1 MCVLCK
7 LRINEK
13 EKKAKKERTEGRKK
27 EERRQVEKK
36 RESNE
41 RRRYVF
47 QGNVGKSEHMEGVTS
62 LMMN

>member
-1 MCVLCK
+1 MLCK

-13 EKKAKKERTEGRKK
+13 EKKPKKEK
-27 EERRQVEKK
+27 RRETTSGKK

-62 LMMN
+62 LMMI